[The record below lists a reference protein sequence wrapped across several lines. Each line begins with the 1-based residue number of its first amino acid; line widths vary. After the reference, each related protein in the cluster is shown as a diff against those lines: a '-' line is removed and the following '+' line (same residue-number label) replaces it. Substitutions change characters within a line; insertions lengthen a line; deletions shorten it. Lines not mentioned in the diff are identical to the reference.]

1 MKVTVEVPFDG
12 IVLQDNEEDGMLT
25 GNIRG
30 ILYKG
35 DHYHLTVASD
45 WDEDVYVDT
54 NDVWDKSDHVGI
66 SIPAEKD
73 SYQQKNNM

>member
-1 MKVTVEVPFDG
+1 MKVTVEVPFDS

-45 WDEDVYVDT
+45 WDEDVSLTPTMYGT
-54 NDVWDKSDHVGI
+54 K
-66 SIPAEKD
+66 ATT
-73 SYQQKNNM
+73 